1 MVLRL
6 RRIGVVV
13 GFIML
18 VFAVVQ
24 YCNHEGTFYVVLGA
38 ISVLITGLCAY
49 LECNKKTNSKAT
61 IQAGNN
67 AKIIHVQGNHNK
79 TNIK

>member
-1 MVLRL
+1 MALWL

-13 GFIML
+13 GFIIL

-38 ISVLITGLCAY
+38 ISSLITLLCGY
-49 LECNKKTNSKAT
+49 LEYKNKIKSQVT
-61 IQAGNN
+61 IRAGDN
-67 AKIIHVQGNHNK
+67 AKIAHVQGNHNK